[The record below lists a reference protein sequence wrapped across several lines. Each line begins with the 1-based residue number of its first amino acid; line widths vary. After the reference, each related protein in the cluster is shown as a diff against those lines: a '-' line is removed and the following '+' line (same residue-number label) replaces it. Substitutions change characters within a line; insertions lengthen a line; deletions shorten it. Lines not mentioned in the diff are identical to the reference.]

1 MDDLLLELGTKLLDY
16 LALALG
22 GVVGGFVIPVLEGM
36 LQELAQRWKENQA
49 MVNAGAAQQR
59 QTTDQ
64 ALAKSAQEARELG
77 DAVDTAGDAAAD
89 RELSFWRKPG

>member
-22 GVVGGFVIPVLEGM
+22 GVVGGFVIPVLEGA

-59 QTTDQ
+59 ATTDQ
-64 ALAKSAQEARELG
+64 ALASTAKEAKELG
-77 DAVDTAGDAAAD
+77 DAVDTAGAVAVDA
-89 RELSFWRKPG
+89 ELAGWSKPG